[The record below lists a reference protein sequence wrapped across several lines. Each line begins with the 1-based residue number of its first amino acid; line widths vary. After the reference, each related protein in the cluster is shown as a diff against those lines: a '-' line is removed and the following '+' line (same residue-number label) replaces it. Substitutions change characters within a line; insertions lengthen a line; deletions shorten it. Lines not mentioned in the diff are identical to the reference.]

1 VSTSL
6 ENALKRCGCRDDR
19 VAEPAVCGQV
29 VEAGTGLL
37 FVGIPKGFF
46 PQQDTGM
53 IAGIT
58 EASADVSPS
67 QMATL
72 QRAVIDVIAQ
82 DGSVATPP
90 A

>member
-1 VSTSL
+1 
-6 ENALKRCGCRDDR
+6 
-19 VAEPAVCGQV
+19 VCGQV

-82 DGSVATPP
+82 DGAVATPP